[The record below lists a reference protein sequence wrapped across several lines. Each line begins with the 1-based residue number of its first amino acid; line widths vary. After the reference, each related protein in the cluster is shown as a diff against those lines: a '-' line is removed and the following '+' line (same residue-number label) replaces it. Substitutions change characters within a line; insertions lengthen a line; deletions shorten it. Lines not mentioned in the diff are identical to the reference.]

1 MRWVSS
7 FATGGSGSW
16 SSSASLTPSLKT
28 EDTAICLD
36 SIVTPP
42 TFLFSQM
49 CEGSL
54 TFTGSRDRLWE
65 ARRPSSH
72 CWFKLRKT
80 DPGSY
85 LFKHGT
91 VWWKLFLWWLT
102 QSCMPSEAYLSLWGA
117 KSAKYHSNI
126 IGSKLLFI
134 KLGSIE
140 WWDKQVYKN
149 GLVGGLVL
157 EGLQATQIAQRSP
170 G

>member
-1 MRWVSS
+1 M
-7 FATGGSGSW
+7 
-16 SSSASLTPSLKT
+16 
-28 EDTAICLD
+28 CLD

-117 KSAKYHSNI
+117 KSAKYCSDI
-126 IGSKLLFI
+126 IASKLLFI

-149 GLVGGLVL
+149 GL
-157 EGLQATQIAQRSP
+157 EGVWCWKVSKPHRLHSKLFVKFKVFCF
-170 G
+170 